1 MTTAQAIQQ
10 QLASVTRA
18 RSETGVFIRMADRF
32 AVVNIGTSTV
42 TVPCIGFYPPTTGM
56 AVRVDWVNGSPAVT
70 GPVRPLSPLG
80 EIISAGTPLATV
92 LVDGESHV
100 LPVMSSYTPVVGDA
114 VLINWNLGGVITG
127 KLAAVATPPP
137 SDENKPK
144 PKPFSVIV
152 RAANSGRYDKN
163 WGNWWGN
170 DPWASNSNDG
180 IWVYGNRIRDAAG
193 SGTVQS
199 VEIYLPMTTTVGNVS
214 VGVHSHPSIPGG
226 APTLGT
232 LTSMPNRSG
241 WRQLT
246 ASFAGFLTS
255 AGGRGVGVTAPGGG
269 NTQWA
274 GTARDALS
282 GALRIRGVR

>member
-56 AVRVDWVNGSPAVT
+56 SVRIDWVNGSPAVT

-80 EIISAGTPLATV
+80 SITAAGTPRATV

-137 SDENKPK
+137 PDETKPQ

-152 RAANSGRYDKN
+152 RATNSGRYDKN

-180 IWVYGNRIRDAAG
+180 IWVYGNRIRDAVG
-193 SGTVQS
+193 GGTVTS
-199 VEIYLPMTTTVGNVS
+199 IELYMPLITTVGNVS
-214 VGVHSHPSIPGG
+214 VGLHNHGGIPGG
-226 APTLGT
+226 APSIGT
-232 LTSMPNRSG
+232 LTSLPNRSG
-241 WRQLT
+241 WRGMPV
-246 ASFAGFLTS
+246 SFRAYLS
-255 AGGRGVGVTAPGGG
+255 AAGGRGIGMTAPGGG
-269 NTQWA
+269 NTQWR
-274 GTARDALS
+274 GTARDSLS
-282 GALRIRGVR
+282 GALRVRGVR